1 MMNGEAPKKILVRA
15 ANWLGDV
22 VMATPAFRA
31 LREGFPD
38 AHITL
43 HLREAHL
50 PLLQGA
56 PWFDELRPLRS
67 YHEGFGTKLRE
78 ARELR
83 AENYDLGLCLPDSY
97 GAALLM
103 RLGGVKRIVGYRRG
117 FRSLLLHQAVAPPG
131 RGKDP
136 FMVARELHELGLVKA
151 LGCEPVG
158 PGGGTKLELF
168 PTSAEAVEAGR
179 ALRSHQ
185 VDPARPIVVMA
196 PGASFGPSK
205 IWPLSSFAAVG
216 DELAAA
222 GASVCVLGAPSEKD
236 LANEVC
242 ELMAEPAVNL
252 AGEMSLG
259 ATKALMAR
267 ARLLICNDAGARHIA
282 VAFGVPCVVPM
293 GPTSLEKTPLNLER
307 VSVLTADDV
316 ECRPCYKRVCPI
328 DHRCMTRITPQQVVD
343 VSLASLR
350 TSAES
355 P

>member
-1 MMNGEAPKKILVRA
+1 MKVEPPNRILVRA

-43 HLREAHL
+43 HLKEANI
-50 PLLQGA
+50 PLLQGS
-56 PWFDELRPLRS
+56 PWFDELLPLRS
-67 YHEGFGTKLRE
+67 YHKGFGAMLQE
-78 ARELR
+78 ARSLR
-83 AENYDLGLCLPDSY
+83 AGDYDLGLCFPDSF

-103 RLGGVKRIVGYRRG
+103 RMAGVKHIVGYKRYW
-117 FRSLLLHQAVAPPG
+117 RSPLLHCAVAPPG
-131 RGKDP
+131 KKDDP
-136 FMVARELHELGLVKA
+136 FMVARELHELGLVTQV
-151 LGCEPVG
+151 GCEPVG
-158 PGGGTKLELF
+158 TGGGTKLELF
-168 PTSAEAVEAGR
+168 TSSEEVLEAGR
-179 ALRSHQ
+179 ALKNHQ
-185 VDPARPIVVMA
+185 VDSSRPIVAIA

-222 GASVCVLGAPSEKD
+222 GAMVLVLGAPSEKD

-242 ELMAEPAVNL
+242 EIMQEPAVNL
-252 AGEMSLG
+252 AGEVSLG
-259 ATKALMAR
+259 ATKALLER

-293 GPTSLEKTPLNLER
+293 GPTSLEKTNLNLEC

-328 DHRCMTRITPQQVVD
+328 DHRCMTRITPQQVID
-343 VSLASLR
+343 VSMSSLR
-350 TSAES
+350 APAES
-355 P
+355 S